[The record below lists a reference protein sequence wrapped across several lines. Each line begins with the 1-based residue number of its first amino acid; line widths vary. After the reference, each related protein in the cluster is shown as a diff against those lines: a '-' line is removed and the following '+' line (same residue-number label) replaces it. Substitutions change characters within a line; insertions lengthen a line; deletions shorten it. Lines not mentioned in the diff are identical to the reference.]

1 MSRKSVLRDAVKNV
15 VAGFP
20 RCHFV
25 HLPTPLQEMKAL
37 SQQLGI
43 NLWVKRDDLTGLA
56 MGGNKGRKLEFVM
69 ADAMAQGADSIVTWA
84 GVQSNWCCQLA
95 AAARKC
101 GIQPILILFK
111 RPGLPAGVEG
121 NVLLDTIY
129 GAEIHLVDLGD
140 RSMMELESVR
150 ELVETIV
157 ERERKAGR
165 KCYLAPIG
173 ASMTGGSMSRPLG
186 AIGFLNAAAELLE
199 QADARN
205 FSVDSIVF
213 ATGSGSMQAGL
224 IAGSKALRPEVRN
237 IGISVSDARESM
249 VRAVETI
256 SGEMLEEMPVELRPS
271 VKIASDD
278 IIVFD
283 DYIDQGYGVLNNE
296 TMAALQMMA
305 RTEGLMLDPVY
316 SSRAFAGMLDLL
328 RKGYF
333 RRGEHVVFLHTGGM
347 PALFAYGADILE
359 ILNTM
364 E

>member
-1 MSRKSVLRDAVKNV
+1 MPQKSDLRDEVKTI
-15 VAGFP
+15 VAGFA
-20 RCHFV
+20 RCDFV

-37 SQQLGI
+37 SAQLGI

-69 ADAMAQGADSIVTWA
+69 ADAMSQGADSIVTWA

-101 GIQPILILFK
+101 GIEPILILFK
-111 RPGLPAGVEG
+111 RPGLPSGIEG

-129 GAEIHLVDLGD
+129 GADIHLVDLGD

-150 ELVETIV
+150 ELVDTIV

-165 KCYLAPIG
+165 KCYVAPIG
-173 ASMTGGSMSRPLG
+173 ASMTGGSMNRPLG
-186 AIGFLNAAAELLE
+186 GIGFLNAASELLE
-199 QADARN
+199 QAEARN
-205 FSVDSIVF
+205 VSVDSVVF

-224 IAGSKALRPEVRN
+224 IAGSKVLRPEVRN
-237 IGISVSDARESM
+237 VGISVSDDRESM
-249 VRAVETI
+249 YRAVETI
-256 SGEMLEEMPVELRPS
+256 GGEMLEEMPLKLRQS
-271 VKIASDD
+271 VRIAADD
-278 IIVFD
+278 IIIFD
-283 DYIDQGYGVLNNE
+283 DYIDRGYGLLNDE
-296 TMAALQMMA
+296 TVSALQLMA
-305 RTEGLMLDPVY
+305 RTEGVTLDPVY
-316 SSRAFAGMLDLL
+316 SGRAFAGMLDLV

-347 PALFAYGADILE
+347 PALFAYGTDILK
-359 ILNTM
+359 ISNAM